1 MILRRFTKHIEDQ
14 NWFAVTLDFLIV
26 VVGVFIGIQVANWND
41 AKSERVLEQQVLV
54 HIADDIR
61 LDRGQLANGINI
73 ARQNIVTANYVL
85 ELAGLD
91 PVTQLKLPTDE
102 ISALGVFA
110 SIIEAPIDSVL
121 SDTDRLWSTAV
132 VRFYPTQSTSALDSL
147 TAAGNL
153 SLIKDADIVRQLQIY
168 RQLWWGLE
176 RSQDLTLKG
185 FRDQT
190 LFVGQKFGLS
200 PFSEISPDALV
211 ALIAD
216 NPELEAALKTLTEY
230 TILHLRQIEAQ
241 DRRAGNLLESLPQKS
256 GAD

>member
-1 MILRRFTKHIEDQ
+1 MILRRLTQHIEDQ

-26 VVGVFIGIQVANWND
+26 VVGVFIGIQVANWNE
-41 AKSERVLEQQVLV
+41 ANSERVLEQQVLI
-54 HIADDIR
+54 HIADDIT
-61 LDRGQLANGINI
+61 LDRGQLANGINV

-102 ISALGVFA
+102 ITALGVFA

-121 SDTDRLWSTAV
+121 SDEDRLWSTAV
-132 VRFYPTQSTSALDSL
+132 VRFYPNQSTSALDSL

-153 SLIKDADIVRQLQIY
+153 SLIKDADIVRRLQIC

-176 RSQDLTLKG
+176 RSQDMTLKG

-190 LFVGQKFGLS
+190 LFVGQKFGLT
-200 PFSEISPDALV
+200 PFSEIAPDALA
-211 ALIAD
+211 ALIAE
-216 NPELEAALKTLTEY
+216 NPELAAALETLTEY
-230 TILHLRQIEAQ
+230 TILHLRQMQAQ
-241 DRRAGNLLESLPQKS
+241 DRRADELLDALPLKS
-256 GAD
+256 GED

>member
-1 MILRRFTKHIEDQ
+1 MILRRLTQHIEDQ

-26 VVGVFIGIQVANWND
+26 VVGVFIGIQVANWNE
-41 AKSERVLEQQVLV
+41 ANSERVLEQQVLI
-54 HIADDIR
+54 HIADDIT
-61 LDRGQLANGINI
+61 LDRGQLANGINV

-102 ISALGVFA
+102 ITALGVFA

-121 SDTDRLWSTAV
+121 SDEDRLWSTAV
-132 VRFYPTQSTSALDSL
+132 VRFYPNQSTSALDSL

-153 SLIKDADIVRQLQIY
+153 SLIKDADIVRRLQIY

-176 RSQDLTLKG
+176 RSQDMTLKG

-190 LFVGQKFGLS
+190 LFVGQKFGLT
-200 PFSEISPDALV
+200 PFSEIAPDALA
-211 ALIAD
+211 ALIAE
-216 NPELEAALKTLTEY
+216 NPELAAALETLTEY
-230 TILHLRQIEAQ
+230 TILHLRQMQAQ
-241 DRRAGNLLESLPQKS
+241 DRRADELLDALPLKS
-256 GAD
+256 GED